1 MYLMVNYYTYLEIY
15 LKNLDM
21 HLNLNE
27 FEKYFKKPHQTIKRH
42 LNHLVKQNIL
52 IEEKKDRFLFYTI
65 NKNNPLTF
73 EYISICE
80 KQKLFSLLEKPI
92 FKRLYTTLSKHFKN
106 NKVLLFGSSVS
117 KENFNDIDILIISTD
132 KKIIKTLKSFEQTY
146 SIKLHILQT
155 DEKNLTETFKKEL
168 IKNHTILN
176 EYDYFINILYKQR
189 L

>member
-1 MYLMVNYYTYLEIY
+1 M
-15 LKNLDM
+15 
-21 HLNLNE
+21 
-27 FEKYFKKPHQTIKRH
+27 
-42 LNHLVKQNIL
+42 
-52 IEEKKDRFLFYTI
+52 
-65 NKNNPLTF
+65 
-73 EYISICE
+73 
-80 KQKLFSLLEKPI
+80 EKPI